1 MDNQGDQFDQWNEQ
15 KKKIQAKVAKNLMLK
30 TSTGFAWVTMSG
42 MKSMANLQASHAPYL
57 VLKMLSARLFL
68 GIPLK

>member
-15 KKKIQAKVAKNLMLK
+15 KKKIQAKVKKTYAKNIILGLC
-30 TSTGFAWVTMSG
+30 GLQCLAWNLW
-42 MKSMANLQASHAPYL
+42 KSASFTRPVL